1 MVRVIQFEVPAQGF
15 DNYVGELLRKNNIPD
30 DDIINIQIL
39 SARGVT
45 TSNGMRSIVYSV
57 VVFVKDRGLTRDQ
70 ILRSHY

>member
-1 MVRVIQFEVPAQGF
+1 MVRVIEFEVPAEVFDRYINGF
-15 DNYVGELLRKNNIPD
+15 LRENNISD

-39 SARGVT
+39 STREVT
-45 TSNGMRSIVYSV
+45 RSNGMRSVVYSG

>member
-1 MVRVIQFEVPAQGF
+1 MVRVIQFEVPAEVFG
-15 DNYVGELLRKNNIPD
+15 NYVGELLRKNNISD

-45 TSNGMRSIVYSV
+45 RSNGMRSIVYSV

>member
-1 MVRVIQFEVPAQGF
+1 MVRVIEFEAPAEVFG
-15 DNYVGELLRKNNIPD
+15 NYVSKFLRENNIPD

-57 VVFVKDRGLTRDQ
+57 VVFAKDRGLTRDQ

>member
-1 MVRVIQFEVPAQGF
+1 VVRVIQFEVPAEVFG
-15 DNYVGELLRKNNIPD
+15 NYVGELLRKNNISD

-45 TSNGMRSIVYSV
+45 RSNGMRSIVYSV